1 MAEGTVHPEND
12 DVIEWVSPT
21 LPATH
26 WTEIDDYD
34 PPLAEDFT
42 QAGQT
47 AGDDNQVD
55 IFNMTTLGSVAS
67 VSQIV
72 VYAYGM
78 SVLSGGTPEVDI
90 WWNGDWVSEGD
101 LSPVWDG
108 SFSWSTRTFAGLE
121 GGQTELDALK
131 VRIRADVTP
140 SKSVNNLAS
149 LYCVVTYEEGV
160 VGYGHDFLGIP
171 AANIDSIMGIPTA
184 NIDNICGL

>member
-1 MAEGTVHPEND
+1 MAEGTVHPESD
-12 DVIEWVSPT
+12 DNINWTNPVAPDE
-21 LPATH
+21 H
-26 WTEIDDYD
+26 WDEIDDWD
-34 PPLAEDFT
+34 PPMTIDFT

-47 AGDDNQVD
+47 PGDDNEVD
-55 IFNMTTLGSVAS
+55 DFNMTTLGSVAS

-78 SVLSGGTPEVDI
+78 IALEGGTPEVDI
-90 WWNGDWVSEGD
+90 WWNGDWVGEGD
-101 LSPVWDG
+101 LSPAWNG
-108 SFSWSTRTFAGLE
+108 IFSWSTKTFAGLV

-149 LYCVVTYEEGV
+149 LYCMVTYEEGV
-160 VGYGHDFLGIP
+160 AGYTHDFLGIP